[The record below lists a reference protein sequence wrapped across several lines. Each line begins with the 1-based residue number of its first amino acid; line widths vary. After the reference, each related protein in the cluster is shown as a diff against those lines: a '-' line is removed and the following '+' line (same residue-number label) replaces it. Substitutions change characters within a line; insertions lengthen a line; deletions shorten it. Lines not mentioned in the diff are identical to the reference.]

1 MCEMSRSIAF
11 HKIIAKMTNFS
22 NTNKNFK
29 TSIKSVRAI
38 MPALSFLLLIL
49 VYAVSA
55 AASALFLSKLI
66 DIAGGV
72 VLAWCIS
79 ISIQAT
85 RAALVFFNQLNPSRP
100 NFSKSG
106 ELVAVVMGC
115 ISILEI
121 LLLTRDAN
129 LAAGVG
135 VSLSILMSAGVG
147 IELFLLREIKFATEI
162 ELFENKENYYKLRS
176 FYQKRKEFKLF
187 IQNLKHES
195 ESERSR
201 DHKMSANG
209 RMGNGKLRESTL

>member
-1 MCEMSRSIAF
+1 
-11 HKIIAKMTNFS
+11 
-22 NTNKNFK
+22 
-29 TSIKSVRAI
+29 

-55 AASALFLSKLI
+55 AASALFLSKLLEL
-66 DIAGGV
+66 AGGA

-79 ISIQAT
+79 VSIQAT

-209 RMGNGKLRESTL
+209 NGHLGNGKLRESTL